1 MAFKLHQPKHI
12 EDELR
17 NTARRQLRRGC
28 EALKQRDTPTLGTSV
43 HEARRSVKK
52 ARAVVKTL
60 RDAGADVPR
69 KDRRRLRKASREL
82 SGLRDSAAIVDT
94 FHRLRKRY
102 PKRLAE
108 HTYGILRRA
117 LLEARERRERGA
129 RRDGILDHV
138 ANQLDKT
145 RANAKRWKSPAL
157 DVPALID
164 VVALSYR
171 RSRRAMKRA
180 RQTGLSATLHGWR
193 KELKTLWYQL
203 RLVKPL
209 TPGVT
214 PLVAGVKRLE
224 TDLGEDHNLVVLA
237 ATLRACS
244 ELKAMSAEVRQIDTL
259 AVRMRQSLRRRAF
272 ATGARLH
279 HKSRS
284 DFASWL
290 RRLAEQPAVKPAAA

>member
-1 MAFKLHQPKHI
+1 MSFTLHQRKNI

-17 NTARRQLRRGC
+17 NTARRQLRRGS
-28 EALKQRDTPTLGTSV
+28 EALKQPDAGTIGARV

-60 RDAGADVPR
+60 REAGGDVPPR
-69 KDRRRLRKASREL
+69 DRRRLRKASRQL

-94 FHRLRKRY
+94 FQRLRKRY

-117 LLEARERRERGA
+117 LLDAREQGEGSA
-129 RRDGILDHV
+129 RRDGVLDHV
-138 ANQLDKT
+138 ANQLNKT
-145 RANAKRWKSPAL
+145 RARAKRWQAPAL

-164 VVALSYR
+164 IVARSYR

-180 RQTGLSATLHGWR
+180 RQTHLSATLHGWR

-214 PLVAGVKRLE
+214 PLVASVKRLE
-224 TDLGEDHNLVVLA
+224 TELGEDHNLVVLA
-237 ATLRACS
+237 ATLRACP
-244 ELKAMSAEVRQIDTL
+244 ELKALSAEVRQIDAL
-259 AVRMRQSLRRRAF
+259 AARMRQVLRTRLF
-272 ATGARLH
+272 AIGARLH
-279 HKSRS
+279 HKRTR

-290 RRLAEQPAVKPAAA
+290 RRLAEEAAAKPAVA

>member
-1 MAFKLHQPKHI
+1 MAFKLHQRQHL
-12 EDELR
+12 ENELR
-17 NTARRQLRRGC
+17 NTARRQLRRGS
-28 EALKQRDTPTLGTSV
+28 EVLKQRDARTIGTNV
-43 HEARRSVKK
+43 HEARRSLKK
-52 ARAVVKTL
+52 ARAVVSTL

-117 LLEARERRERGA
+117 LLEAREQGEWSA
-129 RRDGILDHV
+129 RHDGILDRV
-138 ANQLDKT
+138 ATRLNKT
-145 RANAKRWKSPAL
+145 RANAKRWKVPAL

-180 RQTGLSATLHGWR
+180 RQTRLPATLHGWR

-203 RLVKPL
+203 RLVKSL
-209 TPGVT
+209 TPGVAT
-214 PLVAGVKRLE
+214 LVADVKRLE
-224 TDLGEDHNLVVLA
+224 TELGEDHNLVVLA
-237 ATLRACS
+237 ARLRACS
-244 ELKAMSAEVRQIDTL
+244 ELKAMSAQVRQIDTL
-259 AVRMRQSLRRRAF
+259 AVRMRRGLRTRVF
-272 ATGARLH
+272 ALGARLH
-279 HKSRS
+279 HKRTR

-290 RRLAEQPAVKPAAA
+290 RRLAAHAAAKPAAA

>member
-1 MAFKLHQPKHI
+1 MAFTLHQRKHI

-17 NTARRQLRRGC
+17 NTARRQLRRGS
-28 EALKQRDTPTLGTSV
+28 EALKKRDAQTLDTSV
-43 HEARRSVKK
+43 HEARRTVKK

-60 RDAGADVPR
+60 REAGADVPR

-82 SGLRDSAAIVDT
+82 SALRDSAAIVDT
-94 FHRLRKRY
+94 FQRLRKRY

-117 LLEARERRERGA
+117 LLEARERGESGA
-129 RRDGILDHV
+129 RRDGILDRV

-145 RANAKRWKSPAL
+145 RARAKRWTAPAV
-157 DVPALID
+157 DVAALID

-180 RQTGLSATLHGWR
+180 RQTHVSATLHGWR

-209 TPGVT
+209 TPGVA

-237 ATLRACS
+237 AMLRACS
-244 ELKAMSAEVRQIDTL
+244 ELKAMNAEVRQID
-259 AVRMRQSLRRRAF
+259 AMAARMRQRLRRRVF
-272 ATGARLH
+272 ALGTRLH
-279 HKSRS
+279 HQSTRA
-284 DFASWL
+284 FASWL
-290 RRLAEQPAVKPAAA
+290 RRQAEQGAAKPVAA

>member
-1 MAFKLHQPKHI
+1 MSFELHQRKRI

-17 NTARRQLRRGC
+17 NTTRRQLRRGS
-28 EALKQRDTPTLGTSV
+28 EALQQRDAATIGTRV
-43 HEARRSVKK
+43 HEARRSLKK
-52 ARAVVKTL
+52 ARAIVKTL
-60 RDAGADVPR
+60 RDAGGDVPR

-82 SGLRDSAAIVDT
+82 SGIRDSAAIVDT

-117 LLEARERRERGA
+117 LLEARKQEEGSA
-129 RRDGILDHV
+129 RRDGILDQV
-138 ANQLDKT
+138 ANRLNKT
-145 RANAKRWKSPAL
+145 RAKAKRWKAPAL
-157 DVPALID
+157 DLPALID
-164 VVALSYR
+164 LVAISYR

-180 RQTGLSATLHGWR
+180 RQTQLPATLHGWR

-209 TPGVT
+209 TPGVA
-214 PLVAGVKRLE
+214 PFVAAVKRLE
-224 TDLGEDHNLVVLA
+224 TELGEDHNLVVLA

-244 ELKAMSAEVRQIDTL
+244 ELKAMSAEVHQIDGL
-259 AVRMRQSLRRRAF
+259 AVRMRQRLRTRVF
-272 ATGARLH
+272 AIGARLH
-279 HKSRS
+279 GKRTR

-290 RRLAEQPAVKPAAA
+290 RRLAAQAVAKPAAA

>member
-1 MAFKLHQPKHI
+1 MAFKLHQRQHL
-12 EDELR
+12 ENELR
-17 NTARRQLRRGC
+17 NTVRRQLRRGS
-28 EALKQRDTPTLGTSV
+28 EALKQRDARTIGTSV

-94 FHRLRKRY
+94 FLRLRKRY

-117 LLEARERRERGA
+117 LLEARERGEGSA

-138 ANQLDKT
+138 ASQLDKT
-145 RANAKRWKSPAL
+145 RANAKRWKAPAL
-157 DVPALID
+157 DLPALID

-171 RSRRAMKRA
+171 RSRRSMKRA
-180 RQTGLSATLHGWR
+180 RQTHLPATLHGWR

-224 TDLGEDHNLVVLA
+224 TELGEAHNLVVLA
-237 ATLRACS
+237 ATLRTCS
-244 ELKAMSAEVRQIDTL
+244 ALKAMSTEVRQIDAL
-259 AVRMRQSLRRRAF
+259 AVRMRQGLHTRVFSI
-272 ATGARLH
+272 GARLH
-279 HKSRS
+279 HKTTR

-290 RRLAEQPAVKPAAA
+290 RRLAGQAAAKPAAA